1 MAKLRGFMIFLLI
14 STIADANLATF
25 CHSAV
30 EPSLTSFSDDGY
42 LQTLATTR
50 APQEPESAPAGK
62 ILPEEQASQ
71 KQDDIALHQ
80 IPPAE
85 ATIQVTTVTVVRTVT
100 VELASRTEV
109 IWAPLQQTLTF
120 INPTLVFETNIVTA
134 SQPRNIAVRDAAD
147 AIASDQTAI
156 SEISSTDTH
165 YLEGTGFSSHSA
177 PVRRQ
182 TPASINRVSVV
193 TIEITTTIVA
203 SGTIVR
209 TVTIFEPIFVS
220 VTKTPTLTSTIFT
233 TTTLPIKDGG
243 SNSPAIAP
251 SPPASHKVI
260 SSDGAQQ
267 TPSFVGLKSSS
278 VTATTPKALEPTELS
293 VVSNTIGAAESS
305 RIRSESDT
313 PRSTFTSSSVLPSPS
328 PVTNDGNSA
337 RVGPAASSSPSM
349 RSTST
354 TAVPPFTE
362 TLLPPTERT
371 ARPSLSPGVIAG
383 VAVGATF
390 ALTALILLFL
400 CIRRQRSKRRRH
412 LQLNEDDR
420 YMTSA
425 IAATAMM
432 NRPTSNA
439 PAYDRPCHMPRTEGS
454 SGKSSEEEQVRIVI
468 QPVPKKRS
476 MSSVLS
482 AIPKVWPRPP
492 GYTGKAYSFSAGGSG
507 ETTPREPVGWSVESE
522 YGSSG
527 NLDASRSGGYQEA
540 IASKGPA
547 ATHSRANDR
556 CETAYSEALPTD
568 SYVALQNTV
577 GMLHW
582 HITGAGF
589 LNKQG
594 EQMFIQSLLDCT
606 KELASTYLKTFDSI
620 AEQYDFIVVGGGTS
634 GLVVANRLSEDP
646 EKTVLV
652 VEYGDFANTINV
664 TVPYFATYD
673 QSARLYN
680 VTSVPQ
686 THLGNRT
693 SRLRIGAVVGGGS
706 TVNGMAWDR
715 GSEADYDAWE
725 ALGNPGW
732 GWATLLKY
740 FKKSSTFAPP
750 MGEYV
755 EKYGYEW
762 TEDAYGDGPIE
773 VGFPSWQWPESALMA
788 QAWAQDIKVPTLKD
802 GADGDNVGIAWL
814 PQNSGGPNATRST
827 AETAYFNPVSAREN
841 LHLLI
846 RHYGAAIKFEGNT
859 TTGVVIGSR
868 DGSETK
874 FVESGN
880 VVLAAGA
887 VHTPQLLQLSGIG
900 PEKLLKSLDI
910 DVVVDLPGVGA
921 NFQDHPSIFMV
932 YDFANDTSINPT
944 LMNNETFYNESWA
957 EYEANRTGPHTHAW
971 GNRVVFTS
979 LQDLDP
985 DNYETIA
992 DAVTAQDPLQYLPEV
1007 YAENPALL
1015 EGFSRQR
1022 EILSQRFR
1030 NPKAGVMEFTWGG
1043 AETVPVA
1050 LQKPLSRGT
1059 ITINSTNPDPGSSSP
1074 GAGGAQVDFNTLS
1087 NPTDT
1092 LLLLR
1097 AVAKARA
1104 FMASPSVETL
1114 AAVEILPGPGVTSD
1128 AEIETLMRESWL
1140 SSSLDHPVG
1149 TAAMMPRELGGVV
1162 DSGLRV
1168 YGVEGLWVVDA
1179 SVMPMLP
1186 AAHTQATVYAVAEYA
1201 ADLIK
1206 GVGK

>member
-14 STIADANLATF
+14 STIVDANLATF

-62 ILPEEQASQ
+62 ILLEEQASQ

-80 IPPAE
+80 MWARQNLTPPVE

-100 VELASRTEV
+100 VELASRTKV

-165 YLEGTGFSSHSA
+165 YLEGTGFSSHPP

-293 VVSNTIGAAESS
+293 VVSNTIGAPESS
-305 RIRSESDT
+305 RIRSEFDT

-439 PAYDRPCHMPRTEGS
+439 VAYDRPCHMPRTEGS

-556 CETAYSEALPTD
+556 CET
-568 SYVALQNTV
+568 
-577 GMLHW
+577 
-582 HITGAGF
+582 
-589 LNKQG
+589 
-594 EQMFIQSLLDCT
+594 
-606 KELASTYLKTFDSI
+606 
-620 AEQYDFIVVGGGTS
+620 
-634 GLVVANRLSEDP
+634 
-646 EKTVLV
+646 
-652 VEYGDFANTINV
+652 
-664 TVPYFATYD
+664 
-673 QSARLYN
+673 
-680 VTSVPQ
+680 
-686 THLGNRT
+686 
-693 SRLRIGAVVGGGS
+693 
-706 TVNGMAWDR
+706 
-715 GSEADYDAWE
+715 
-725 ALGNPGW
+725 GW
-732 GWATLLKY
+732 
-740 FKKSSTFAPP
+740 
-750 MGEYV
+750 
-755 EKYGYEW
+755 
-762 TEDAYGDGPIE
+762 
-773 VGFPSWQWPESALMA
+773 
-788 QAWAQDIKVPTLKD
+788 
-802 GADGDNVGIAWL
+802 
-814 PQNSGGPNATRST
+814 
-827 AETAYFNPVSAREN
+827 
-841 LHLLI
+841 I
-846 RHYGAAIKFEGNT
+846 R
-859 TTGVVIGSR
+859 
-868 DGSETK
+868 
-874 FVESGN
+874 
-880 VVLAAGA
+880 
-887 VHTPQLLQLSGIG
+887 
-900 PEKLLKSLDI
+900 
-910 DVVVDLPGVGA
+910 
-921 NFQDHPSIFMV
+921 
-932 YDFANDTSINPT
+932 
-944 LMNNETFYNESWA
+944 
-957 EYEANRTGPHTHAW
+957 
-971 GNRVVFTS
+971 
-979 LQDLDP
+979 
-985 DNYETIA
+985 
-992 DAVTAQDPLQYLPEV
+992 
-1007 YAENPALL
+1007 
-1015 EGFSRQR
+1015 
-1022 EILSQRFR
+1022 
-1030 NPKAGVMEFTWGG
+1030 
-1043 AETVPVA
+1043 
-1050 LQKPLSRGT
+1050 
-1059 ITINSTNPDPGSSSP
+1059 
-1074 GAGGAQVDFNTLS
+1074 
-1087 NPTDT
+1087 
-1092 LLLLR
+1092 
-1097 AVAKARA
+1097 
-1104 FMASPSVETL
+1104 
-1114 AAVEILPGPGVTSD
+1114 
-1128 AEIETLMRESWL
+1128 
-1140 SSSLDHPVG
+1140 
-1149 TAAMMPRELGGVV
+1149 
-1162 DSGLRV
+1162 
-1168 YGVEGLWVVDA
+1168 
-1179 SVMPMLP
+1179 
-1186 AAHTQATVYAVAEYA
+1186 
-1201 ADLIK
+1201 
-1206 GVGK
+1206 